1 MMVAK
6 SALSEEAA
14 CRLKQIGQADIVIGI
29 PSYNNATTIG
39 YVIETAAK
47 GTASYFP
54 HLRAVVVNS
63 DGGSTDGTRESA
75 LCATLPPGMECIVT
89 LYQGL
94 PGKGSA
100 LRAIF
105 EAARCLNAQLC
116 VVLDSDLRS
125 ITPQWMERLSQPI
138 LSGAYDYVTPYYVRD
153 KYDGTI
159 TNNIVYPMTR
169 MLYGVDV
176 RQPIGGDFA
185 VGARLLDIY
194 LRQDVWESDVARYG
208 IDIWMTTVAINTEAR
223 ICQAYLGAKIHDAK
237 DPATA
242 LGPMFRQ
249 VVGTL
254 FDLMAHYAERW
265 KSVHHVQPVPIY
277 GTAEAITPEPV
288 PVNLEAMI
296 KRLRQGH
303 AEWENVWKQVLS
315 PHNRQA
321 LAAILSRGTSA
332 FRFEAA
338 HWADMVLD
346 YAVAYH
352 RGVLDRGRMMDSMV
366 PLYYGRTAGMVVE
379 SQAMD
384 LATFER
390 EVVQAQAEIF
400 AQLKPQLLARWE
412 SAATS
417 W

>member
-1 MMVAK
+1 MVTA
-6 SALSEEAA
+6 SALTEEAT
-14 CRLKQIGQADIVIGI
+14 CQLEQIGYTDIVIGI
-29 PSYNNATTIG
+29 PSYNNAATIR
-39 YVIETAAK
+39 YVIEAATQ
-47 GTASYFP
+47 GAAGHFP
-54 HLRAVVVNS
+54 HLRAVVLNS

-75 LCATLPPGMECIVT
+75 LRAALPPGVERIVT
-89 LYQGL
+89 VYQGL

-100 LRAIF
+100 VRAIF
-105 EAARCLNAQLC
+105 EAARRLGAQLC
-116 VVLDSDLRS
+116 IVLDSDLRS
-125 ITPQWMERLSQPI
+125 ITPQWMERLGRPI
-138 LSGAYDYVTPYYVRD
+138 LSGEYDYVTPYYVRD

-169 MLYGVDV
+169 MLYGVEV

-185 VGARLLDIY
+185 VGAWLLDTY
-194 LRQDVWESDVARYG
+194 LQQEVWDSDVARYG
-208 IDIWMTTVAINTEAR
+208 IDIWMTTTAINTGAR

-249 VVGTL
+249 VVGTM
-254 FDLMAHYAERW
+254 FGMMAHYEGRW
-265 KSVHHVQPVPIY
+265 KSVHSVQSAPIY
-277 GTAEAITPEPV
+277 GTAETIIPEPV
-288 PVNLEAMI
+288 PVNLETMI
-296 KRLRQGH
+296 KQLHQGH
-303 AEWENVWKQVLS
+303 KEWKSVWEQLFS

-321 LAAILSRGTSA
+321 LAAILSREVSA

-352 RGVLDRGRMMDSMV
+352 RDMLDRGRMMDSMV

-390 EVVQAQAEIF
+390 EVVQAQAKIF
-400 AQLKPQLLARWE
+400 EQLKPQLIVRWE
-412 SAATS
+412 TTAPSR
-417 W
+417 

>member
-1 MMVAK
+1 MMVTG
-6 SALSEEAA
+6 SALTEEAIYQ
-14 CRLKQIGQADIVIGI
+14 LEQIGHADIVIGI
-29 PSYNNATTIG
+29 PSYNNAATIR
-39 YVIETAAK
+39 YVIETAAQ
-47 GTASYFP
+47 GAAGHFP
-54 HLRAVVVNS
+54 HLRTAVVNS

-75 LCATLPPGMECIVT
+75 LHATLPPGVERIVT
-89 LYQGL
+89 VYQGL

-105 EAARCLNAQLC
+105 EAAQRLGAQLC
-116 VVLDSDLRS
+116 IVLDSDLRS
-125 ITPQWMERLSQPI
+125 ITPQWMERLGRPI
-138 LSGAYDYVTPYYVRD
+138 MSGEYDYVTPYYVRD

-169 MLYGVDV
+169 MLYGVEV

-185 VGARLLDIY
+185 VGARLLDTY
-194 LRQDVWESDVARYG
+194 LQQEVWESDVARYG
-208 IDIWMTTVAINTEAR
+208 IDIWMTTTAINTGAR

-237 DPATA
+237 DPAAA

-254 FDLMAHYAERW
+254 FHLMARYAERW
-265 KSVHHVQPVPIY
+265 KSVHRVQPAPIY
-277 GTAEAITPEPV
+277 GTVEAITPEPV

-296 KRLRQGH
+296 GRLHQGRE
-303 AEWENVWKQVLS
+303 EWQSVWEQVLS

-321 LAAILSRGTSA
+321 LTTILSQRVSA

-352 RGVLDRGRMMDSMV
+352 RGVLDHGQMMDSMV
-366 PLYYGRTAGMVVE
+366 PLYYGRTASMVVE

-384 LATFER
+384 LATFEH
-390 EVVQAQAEIF
+390 EVVQTQAEIF
-400 AQLKPQLLARWE
+400 ERLKPQLIARWE
-412 SAATS
+412 TTAPS
-417 W
+417 